1 MEKTLRF
8 DSILA
13 YEVDMEKS
21 RFERIAVIGAG
32 VMGRGIAQVAAS
44 SGFDVVMFDI
54 EQRILDGALEE
65 IKRGLGRMVERG
77 RLREEEAK
85 MIQGRISTS
94 LSLSTAVERAGLVI
108 EAVPEVLELKRRV
121 WREISTSASLN
132 AVFATNTS
140 SLSITSISEAV
151 SRPERFIGMHFF
163 NPPTI
168 MKLVEVIPG
177 ARTSPETV
185 EAVKRTAERMGK
197 TPVIVKKDSP
207 GFIVNRVLITYL
219 NEAARLLERGYIK
232 EQIDAGMQYGAGMPL
247 GPFMLMDL
255 IGLDIVYSILKVF
268 EEKLG
273 PNYRPATAI
282 ERLFKENKLG
292 RKTSE
297 GFYSYREAP
306 KVSEADGRGFD
317 VKLLLDTLISEARR
331 VVEEGIAD
339 PETVDKAMK
348 LGANLP
354 LGPFEIARRDWG

>member
-1 MEKTLRF
+1 M
-8 DSILA
+8 D
-13 YEVDMEKS
+13 KS
-21 RFERIAVIGAG
+21 RFDRIAVIGAG
-32 VMGRGIAQVAAS
+32 VMGRGIAHVAAS
-44 SGFDVVMFDI
+44 SGFNVVMLDI
-54 EQRILDGALEE
+54 ERRILDDALEE
-65 IKRGLGRMVERG
+65 IRRGLGRMVERG
-77 RLREEEAK
+77 RLREEEAL
-85 MIQGRISTS
+85 MIQSRISTS
-94 LSLSTAVERAGLVI
+94 LSLPEAVEKAGLII

-121 WREISTSASLN
+121 WSEVSASAPLD
-132 AVFATNTS
+132 AIFATNTS

-177 ARTSPETV
+177 AYTSPETV
-185 EAVKRTAERMGK
+185 EAVKSIAERMGK
-197 TPVIVKKDSP
+197 IPVIVRKDSP

-219 NEAARLLERGYIK
+219 NEAARLLERGYTK
-232 EQIDAGMQYGAGMPL
+232 EQIDAGMQYGARMPL

-255 IGLDIVYSILKVF
+255 IGLDIVYNILKVF

-273 PNYRPATAI
+273 PNYRPAAAI
-282 ERLFKENKLG
+282 ERLFRENKLG

-297 GFYSYREAP
+297 GFYNYREAH
-306 KVSEADGRGFD
+306 KVPEEAGRGFD
-317 VKLLLDTLISEARR
+317 VKPLLDILISEARR

-354 LGPFEIARRDWG
+354 LGPFEMAERGI

>member
-1 MEKTLRF
+1 MEKF
-8 DSILA
+8 D
-13 YEVDMEKS
+13 
-21 RFERIAVIGAG
+21 RIAIIGAG
-32 VMGRGIAQVAAS
+32 VMGRGIAQVSAS
-44 SGFDVVMFDI
+44 SGFNVVMFDI
-54 EQRILDGALEE
+54 EQRILQGAFEE
-65 IKRGLGRMVERG
+65 IRRGLRRMVERG
-77 RLREEEAK
+77 RLGEEEATA
-85 MIQGRISTS
+85 ILGRVSTS
-94 LSLSTAVERAGLVI
+94 LSLPEAVEGAGLVI
-108 EAVPEVLELKRRV
+108 EAVPEALELKRRV
-121 WREISTSASLN
+121 WSEVSASASSD

-163 NPPTI
+163 NPPTV
-168 MKLVEVIPG
+168 MRLVEVIPG
-177 ARTSPETV
+177 AYTSLETV
-185 EAVKRTAERMGK
+185 EAVKGIAERMGK

-219 NEAARLLERGYIK
+219 NEAARLLERGYTK

-255 IGLDIVYSILKVF
+255 IGLDIVYNILKVF

-273 PNYRPATAI
+273 PNYRPATAV
-282 ERLFKENKLG
+282 ERLFRENKLG

-297 GFYSYREAP
+297 GFYNYREAP
-306 KVSEADGRGFD
+306 KVSEEDGRGFN
-317 VKLLLDTLISEARR
+317 VKLLLDILISEARK

-354 LGPFEIARRDWG
+354 SGPFEMARRA

>member
-1 MEKTLRF
+1 MEKF
-8 DSILA
+8 D
-13 YEVDMEKS
+13 
-21 RFERIAVIGAG
+21 RIAIIGAG
-32 VMGRGIAQVAAS
+32 VMGRGIAQVSAS
-44 SGFDVVMFDI
+44 SGFNVVMFDI

-65 IKRGLGRMVERG
+65 IKRGLRRMVERG
-77 RLREEEAK
+77 RLGEEEATA
-85 MIQGRISTS
+85 ILGRVSTS
-94 LSLSTAVERAGLVI
+94 LSLPEAVEGAGLVI
-108 EAVPEVLELKRRV
+108 EAVPEALELKRRV
-121 WREISTSASLN
+121 WSEVSASASSD

-163 NPPTI
+163 NPPTV
-168 MKLVEVIPG
+168 MRLVEVIPG
-177 ARTSPETV
+177 AHTSPETV
-185 EAVKRTAERMGK
+185 EAVKGIAERMGK

-219 NEAARLLERGYIK
+219 NEAARLLERGYTK

-282 ERLFKENKLG
+282 ERLFRENKLG

-297 GFYSYREAP
+297 GFYNYREAP
-306 KVSEADGRGFD
+306 KVSEEDGRGFN
-317 VKLLLDTLISEARR
+317 VKLLLDTLISEARK
-331 VVEEGIAD
+331 V
-339 PETVDKAMK
+339 
-348 LGANLP
+348 
-354 LGPFEIARRDWG
+354 